1 MIQKTAELTLGRVR
15 QRARRN
21 PARVSALLRILA

>member
-1 MIQKTAELTLGRVR
+1 MVQKTADWTLGRVR
-15 QRARRN
+15 QRAKRN